1 MCLPTR
7 SPSRVETGEGRAGG
21 RQWRRRASIHRPA
34 KALPYL
40 PFATDDGWP
49 HLSVACCACSFIP
62 CAGRLNYLHVASETC
77 CCCAPDATSFHAAQ
91 LYMGQFGGARNRFRL
106 SDTWHR
112 SKPGEAKNFS
122 SQQLR
127 LFPAHFAPGNTKQI
141 YATL

>member
-40 PFATDDGWP
+40 PFAADDGWP

-77 CCCAPDATSFHAAQ
+77 CCCAPDATSFTRRSCIWASLVALATASDYLTQGTVASREKLKISAH
-91 LYMGQFGGARNRFRL
+91 NRFACFR
-106 SDTWHR
+106 
-112 SKPGEAKNFS
+112 FI
-122 SQQLR
+122 LR
-127 LFPAHFAPGNTKQI
+127 LEMRNSFM
-141 YATL
+141 L